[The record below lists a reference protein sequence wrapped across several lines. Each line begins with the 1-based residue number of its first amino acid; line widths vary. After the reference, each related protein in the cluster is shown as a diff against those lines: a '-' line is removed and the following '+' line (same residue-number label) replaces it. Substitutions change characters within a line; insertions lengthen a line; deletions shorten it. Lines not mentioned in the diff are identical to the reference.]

1 MEADRKFW
9 ETCCS
14 RFSHVE
20 IAGHLHS
27 ESALEKSWKEDF
39 VESIDWRDKKV
50 IDYGIGKGLLGTLL
64 HRDYGIREYIGVDIA
79 ERSIAAARSAHRGM
93 NSSFMTVKDFYGH
106 VPTADI
112 LVSQACIQHFPSVA
126 YLTSFLHAVT
136 KTGASII
143 MLQVARGP
151 TGEADRAA
159 ALARGHLVQADVVR
173 GLYTEKGFLLR
184 NLAGYAC
191 TRERNGSGQ
200 DYVFYTFEKVATPT
214 GATSAS

>member
-112 LVSQACIQHFPSVA
+112 L
-126 YLTSFLHAVT
+126 
-136 KTGASII
+136 
-143 MLQVARGP
+143 
-151 TGEADRAA
+151 
-159 ALARGHLVQADVVR
+159 
-173 GLYTEKGFLLR
+173 
-184 NLAGYAC
+184 
-191 TRERNGSGQ
+191 
-200 DYVFYTFEKVATPT
+200 
-214 GATSAS
+214 